1 MPKICYNRPMRKQG
15 FTVIEL
21 IVLSTFL
28 IVASVVLLLQIQ
40 RIGSENTNSQ
50 KKVAIN
56 AIYYSLEESFYPN
69 NKYYPE
75 FIDKDTL
82 KTMDPSLLIDP
93 SGAALGES
101 NSSYR
106 YDPTNCSDGK
116 AKSFLSQT
124 IRFDEN
130 LFDN

>member
-1 MPKICYNRPMRKQG
+1 MRKQG

-28 IVASVVLLLQIQ
+28 IVAGVVLLLQIQ

-75 FIDKDTL
+75 SIDKDTL
-82 KTMDPSLLIDP
+82 KTMDPSLLTDP
-93 SGAALGES
+93 SGVALGES
-101 NSSYR
+101 DSSYR
-106 YDPTNCSDGK
+106 YEPTNCDDGK
-116 AKSFLSQT
+116 CQSYKLRAIL
-124 IRFDEN
+124 
-130 LFDN
+130 DNEDDCVKTNRNN